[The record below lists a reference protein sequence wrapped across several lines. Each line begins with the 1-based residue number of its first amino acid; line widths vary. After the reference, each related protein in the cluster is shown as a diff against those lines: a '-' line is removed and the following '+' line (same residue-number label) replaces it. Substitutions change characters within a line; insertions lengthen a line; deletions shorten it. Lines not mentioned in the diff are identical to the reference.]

1 MLRMTIF
8 GRFSLVGTDGTQIP
22 LNSKKAKA
30 LLAYLALS
38 PDFTRSREEIM
49 ALLWSDRSDGQA
61 RASLRQML
69 FGLKKSLIHETGAA
83 LNITDEVV
91 SLDPEHIIVE
101 NASTG
106 AELLSGFQLNDPAFE
121 EWLRDERLRTEDDP
135 PTVPAGNPVET
146 IDKLSIAVLP
156 FTNMS
161 DDPDQEYF
169 SDGITEDIITELSR
183 FETLFVIARNSS
195 FAFKGQDVESD
206 EIGEKLGVQ
215 FIVQGSVRKSG
226 QRLRISVQLIEV
238 ETGKHL
244 WTERYDREI
253 QDIFEI
259 QDEVASRV
267 ATMVPGHVDIARR
280 IQTENTP
287 AKNVSAYDLILRA
300 DSLFQQNYGSAE
312 GIQLVREALEIDPNY
327 AGAHATLAVESSY
340 SMFSGGLGIDE
351 ASRLTRTHGEAAV
364 KLAPGD
370 ARIHAV
376 VGEAY
381 LLIGEH
387 ALAEHHTD
395 KALSLN
401 PNGFYVLVHAA
412 LVRAYLGDYAVA
424 NELVDR
430 ALQNDPYSTTSL
442 RETKFEICFLAE
454 LYEEALEQL
463 VGWPNPPLHMYLSA
477 AAALIHLGRIEEA
490 KSEFQKFDRLRPKTW
505 NTVEIARSYQRM
517 CALPEDG
524 ERWIEGFQKAGL
536 VIETD

>member
-1 MLRMTIF
+1 MLHLTLY
-8 GRFSLVGTDGTQIP
+8 GRFSLVGTDGVQIP

-38 PDFTRSREEIM
+38 PDKSRCREEVM
-49 ALLWSDRSDGQA
+49 ALLWSDREDAQA
-61 RASLRQML
+61 RASLRQVL
-69 FGLKKSLIHETGAA
+69 FGLKKA
-83 LNITDEVV
+83 LNDEVAGALIITDETV

-101 NASTG
+101 GGNAG
-106 AELLSGFQLNDPAFE
+106 AELLSGFHINDPAFE
-121 EWLRDERLRTEDDP
+121 EWLRDERLRVEDGQLSDQKP
-135 PTVPAGNPVET
+135 SPMTVSEKP
-146 IDKLSIAVLP
+146 SIAVLP
-156 FTNMS
+156 FTNLS
-161 DDPDQEYF
+161 GDPDQEYF

-183 FETLFVIARNSS
+183 FESLFVIARNSS
-195 FAFKGQDVESD
+195 FAFKGQDVELN
-206 EIGEKLGVQ
+206 EIGKKLRVQ

-226 QRLRISVQLIEV
+226 QRIRISVQLIEI

-280 IQTENTP
+280 IQTEVKPT
-287 AKNVSAYDLILRA
+287 KNVSAYDLILRA

-327 AGAHATLAVESSY
+327 ADAHATLAVESSY

-351 ASRLTRTHGEAAV
+351 AARLTRTHGEAAV

-370 ARIHAV
+370 AKIHAV
-376 VGEAY
+376 IGEAY

-387 ALAEHHTD
+387 ALAEHHTS

-412 LVRAYLGDYAVA
+412 LVRAYLGDYGVA

-430 ALQNDPYSTTSL
+430 AIQNDPYSTTSL
-442 RETKFEICFLAE
+442 RETKFEVCFLAG
-454 LYEEALEQL
+454 LY
-463 VGWPNPPLHMYLSA
+463 
-477 AAALIHLGRIEEA
+477 
-490 KSEFQKFDRLRPKTW
+490 D
-505 NTVEIARSYQRM
+505 
-517 CALPEDG
+517 
-524 ERWIEGFQKAGL
+524 
-536 VIETD
+536 